1 MAARQHYS
9 VSNAGPVN
17 NTSNAT
23 WADIVQLPD
32 FEPDASSTY
41 AFFWSSAL
49 QNATNATAD
58 AQLRVRFGPAGF
70 ETTIATLNLESAAT
84 TEYPQLAGMF
94 FHVEG
99 VTPIDVYADVAIK
112 AETNTNSIN
121 AKNGQIV
128 ALKLGANDV
137 AAESL
142 TRQTTTSTTPAD
154 AVSASFTSDGG
165 DYVVV
170 GYGEFDINIGTVPAY
185 MRLRCEGTN
194 TAELG
199 VRTNDATNLS
209 PGMMVWRFT
218 SVAAGSRTAAFQFR
232 AHTSSTAGITNARI
246 LVMRAADFDAVY
258 GAQLTSDSAS
268 TSSDAVAITFT
279 ETLTANPHL
288 LLGGWGTSSTTT
300 STLITS
306 QVTEAGS
313 DIAESVR
320 RTYNAAQIRFHASG
334 FASLRAPGSGSK
346 TYTLDRVQSGS
357 ANIAVGAGS
366 ALALIDLGSSG
377 GSNHTLTATTLATG
391 SPTLGAP
398 AVTQKH
404 TIVATALSTAA
415 PTLGNPAATQKHG
428 LTASNL
434 NAGTPA
440 LGSPALTPVHVLAA
454 TGLSTGAPTLG
465 APTVTQAHLLSG
477 TALATG
483 APTLG
488 SPAATQAHGL
498 AASALAAGTPALGA
512 PAIVQAQSLTATGFV
527 AGAPAL
533 GQPTLTGTHIV
544 AANDLDAPAPTLGT
558 PVLAIAGA
566 MIPDSLNAGTPT
578 LGSPVIAQGHGLAAT
593 GIAAGTPQIGQ
604 PTLGQANWLVA
615 DALAAGSASLGA
627 AVFTQ
632 RHMLVGAGID
642 AGTPTLDAAEFVQA
656 YSLAANDTDVGLPD
670 LGTPGLNYVAPEVP
684 ANRHA
689 TTRPGLTAATTT
701 TTNRSAASDPD
712 LRTATTSKGRRAA

>member
-1 MAARQHYS
+1 MAARQYYS

-23 WADIVQLPD
+23 WADVVVLPD

-70 ETTIATLNLESAAT
+70 EATVATLNLESAAT

-99 VTPIDVYADVAIK
+99 STPIDVYADVAIK

-232 AHTSSTAGITNARI
+232 AHTSATAGVTNARI

-320 RTYNAAQIRFHASG
+320 RSYNAAQIRFHASG
-334 FASLRAPGSGSK
+334 FASLRTPGSGSK

-366 ALALIDLGSSG
+366 GLALIDLGSSG
-377 GSNHTLTATTLATG
+377 GGGIVGTSSGSIAFTG
-391 SPTLGAP
+391 STAGAVL
-398 AVTQKH
+398 AKG
-404 TIVATALSTAA
+404 AA
-415 PTLGNPAATQKHG
+415 
-428 LTASNL
+428 
-434 NAGTPA
+434 AGSIAFT
-440 LGSPALTPVHVLAA
+440 GAA
-454 TGLSTGAPTLG
+454 TGLASRSIGTASGSLAFTGASDGAVLVKGQGAGTMALSGASAGTVLVKAEVSGSVAFTGSAAGVASSAITGAATGSLAFTGASTGAVAVRGVSTGTFGLAG
-465 APTVTQAHLLSG
+465 ASTGAIAVQGQGAGSFALSG
-477 TALATG
+477 ASAGTAAQPTIVGASSGSIAFTG
-483 APTLG
+483 AVSGKVQIKGVSSASVSFGG
-488 SPAATQAHGL
+488 S
-498 AASALAAGTPALGA
+498 AAGTVSLPGVVGA
-512 PAIVQAQSLTATGFV
+512 AAGVMAFNGFAHNRTSNPTGRMWQPFAQSF
-527 AGAPAL
+527 
-533 GQPTLTGTHIV
+533 
-544 AANDLDAPAPTLGT
+544 AA
-558 PVLAIAGA
+558 
-566 MIPDSLNAGTPT
+566 
-578 LGSPVIAQGHGLAAT
+578 
-593 GIAAGTPQIGQ
+593 
-604 PTLGQANWLVA
+604 
-615 DALAAGSASLGA
+615 
-627 AVFTQ
+627 
-632 RHMLVGAGID
+632 
-642 AGTPTLDAAEFVQA
+642 
-656 YSLAANDTDVGLPD
+656 
-670 LGTPGLNYVAPEVP
+670 
-684 ANRHA
+684 
-689 TTRPGLTAATTT
+689 
-701 TTNRSAASDPD
+701 
-712 LRTATTSKGRRAA
+712 